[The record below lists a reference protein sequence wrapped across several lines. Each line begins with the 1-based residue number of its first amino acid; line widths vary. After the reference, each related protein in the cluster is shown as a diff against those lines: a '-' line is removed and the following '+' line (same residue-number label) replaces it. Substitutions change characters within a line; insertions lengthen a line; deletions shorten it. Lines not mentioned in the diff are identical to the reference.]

1 MKRRK
6 RLKNK
11 KEKERGVW
19 EKETAEQYKNS
30 QICKKE
36 SERKKHLMEGLLYDT
51 TGSPIK
57 WESMKYKFDIVY
69 NDQEKV
75 ENEGR
80 EGKKKRENEEWFK
93 VFDLTSLWLKII
105 SLI

>member
-1 MKRRK
+1 MCVIISGRALYLFVNVNFSMKRKK

-11 KEKERGVW
+11 KEQVW

-57 WESMKYKFDIVY
+57 
-69 NDQEKV
+69 
-75 ENEGR
+75 
-80 EGKKKRENEEWFK
+80 
-93 VFDLTSLWLKII
+93 
-105 SLI
+105 

>member
-1 MKRRK
+1 MVWWYIYCTRLLFCVIISGRALYLFVNVNFSMKRRK

-57 WESMKYKFDIVY
+57 
-69 NDQEKV
+69 
-75 ENEGR
+75 
-80 EGKKKRENEEWFK
+80 
-93 VFDLTSLWLKII
+93 
-105 SLI
+105 